1 MNNAWFTSSAQLSA
15 RAGVHS
21 LTPTFIMKTFFT
33 LLTVLFLAAASR
45 ADTLTLASG
54 QPASSV
60 TAQTAA
66 NYRILVDWHGAQG
79 ETNSLEVLT
88 TEGQVEFDGLQK
100 NPVKINNNEVPAT
113 LKLTAT
119 LKALNEEKGR
129 LQLFLGRTVP
139 YVTGSSPGGNSSY
152 SQMNVGLEST
162 FLVTFGKPVVIQSDA
177 NGTIS
182 VLVTRL
188 KD

>member
-1 MNNAWFTSSAQLSA
+1 
-15 RAGVHS
+15 
-21 LTPTFIMKTFFT
+21 MKTFIT

-60 TAQTAA
+60 TAQTPA
-66 NYRILVDWHGAQG
+66 NYRIHVDWHGAQG

-88 TEGQVEFDGLQK
+88 TEGRLEFDGLQK
-100 NPVKINNNEVPAT
+100 NPVKINNTEVPAT
-113 LKLTAT
+113 LKLSAT
-119 LKALNEEKGR
+119 LKALNEEKGS

-139 YVTGSSPGGNSSY
+139 YVTSSSPGGNSSY
-152 SQMNVGLEST
+152 SQMSVGLDST

-177 NGTIS
+177 NGTIT

>member
-1 MNNAWFTSSAQLSA
+1 
-15 RAGVHS
+15 
-21 LTPTFIMKTFFT
+21 
-33 LLTVLFLAAASR
+33 
-45 ADTLTLASG
+45 
-54 QPASSV
+54 
-60 TAQTAA
+60 
-66 NYRILVDWHGAQG
+66 VDWHGAQG

-88 TEGQVEFDGLQK
+88 TEGQMEFDGLQK

-119 LKALNEEKGR
+119 LKALSEEKGR

-139 YVTGSSPGGNSSY
+139 YVTGSSPGGSSSY
-152 SQMNVGLEST
+152 SQMSVGLEST

-177 NGTIS
+177 NGTIT